1 MEKERILSEYE
12 DGFVGFMNFR
22 VTWRPWKNSF
32 TPACQMIVFH
42 SKNHFLWIGNSILW
56 CIMIFLSFMIYIYFF
71 VFLKT
76 GMEGCFKIM
85 FMKLGF

>member
-12 DGFVGFMNFR
+12 DGFVGFMNFG

-42 SKNHFLWIGNSILW
+42 SKNHFL
-56 CIMIFLSFMIYIYFF
+56 
-71 VFLKT
+71 
-76 GMEGCFKIM
+76 
-85 FMKLGF
+85 